1 MACGADTVELF
12 LRVLFG
18 KKDKPRER
26 FYLLPGQ
33 GGRNYREKQKR
44 LLFWAAMAAIFF
56 GAILAVVI
64 WFTSK
69 PKV

>member
-1 MACGADTVELF
+1 
-12 LRVLFG
+12 LRVFFG

-33 GGRNYREKQKR
+33 GGRSYRRKQKV
-44 LLFWAAMAAIFF
+44 FICWAVAVAVSF
-56 GAILAVVI
+56 GVVLAVI
-64 WFTSK
+64 MWLNSK